1 MYRRAKP
8 QWGLQVPIVT
18 ESILRA
24 ARISKQFTGVRAL
37 DEVDLELIP
46 GEVHALVGENGA
58 GKSTLVKILSGQLQ
72 PSAGALYLAGQPVAF
87 HSPLQAQA
95 VGVSVINQEFNL
107 APQQSV
113 AENIFLGREPTRAW
127 GLIDWP
133 QMNARSAEVLRG
145 LGLDVSPTQ
154 RVEFLSVAD
163 QQLVEIAK
171 ALAADFRVVIMDEP
185 TAALN
190 AAEVERLFEIIHNL
204 RSRGVAIL
212 YVSHRLN
219 EIFRMADRVTVL
231 RDGKHV
237 GTRPIAGMHERD
249 VITMMLGRPLPEY
262 AADHEAPPATQTPA
276 LTVRALEAHG
286 AFSDISFELH
296 YGEVV
301 GCAGLIGSGR
311 SALVRALFGL
321 RRTSGGALLIDGKPA
336 DLSSPGA
343 AIAQGLFM
351 LPEDRKVEGIYPDL
365 SVLENVFTA
374 DRRSEDLPSRTI
386 IDRQS
391 EARVYAD
398 MRDALA
404 IRAQTPSQLIT
415 TLSGGNQQKALM
427 ARALVSEARILLLA
441 EPTRG
446 VDVGTRLEIHELVRR
461 LAGKGKAVFVSSS
474 DVPELVAVSDRC
486 LVLSEGKI
494 KAMLPRERIS
504 EESIVAAAVGHSASE
519 KASST

>member
-1 MYRRAKP
+1 M
-8 QWGLQVPIVT
+8 
-18 ESILRA
+18 
-24 ARISKQFTGVRAL
+24 
-37 DEVDLELIP
+37 
-46 GEVHALVGENGA
+46 
-58 GKSTLVKILSGQLQ
+58 
-72 PSAGALYLAGQPVAF
+72 
-87 HSPLQAQA
+87 
-95 VGVSVINQEFNL
+95 
-107 APQQSV
+107 
-113 AENIFLGREPTRAW
+113 
-127 GLIDWP
+127 
-133 QMNARSAEVLRG
+133 
-145 LGLDVSPTQ
+145 
-154 RVEFLSVAD
+154 
-163 QQLVEIAK
+163 
-171 ALAADFRVVIMDEP
+171 
-185 TAALN
+185 
-190 AAEVERLFEIIHNL
+190 
-204 RSRGVAIL
+204 
-212 YVSHRLN
+212 
-219 EIFRMADRVTVL
+219 
-231 RDGKHV
+231 
-237 GTRPIAGMHERD
+237 
-249 VITMMLGRPLPEY
+249 
-262 AADHEAPPATQTPA
+262 
-276 LTVRALEAHG
+276 
-286 AFSDISFELH
+286 
-296 YGEVV
+296 
-301 GCAGLIGSGR
+301 
-311 SALVRALFGL
+311 
-321 RRTSGGALLIDGKPA
+321 LIDGKPA
-336 DLSSPGA
+336 DLSSPAA

-461 LAGKGKAVFVSSS
+461 LASKGKAVFVSSS